1 VPENLTQKQQAVT
14 RVHRPFKAGL
24 PNLIEY
30 SKDMWTRRE
39 LAYELARAQLR
50 AQQSTT
56 LFGQLWLVLNPLIQ
70 AGIYYLL
77 VIILSTSHKHG
88 PDFVAHLLAGMF
100 AYHTITSAMGMGA
113 ASVVSLGKLIANRS
127 FPRLLLPFSA
137 GLVAMKRF
145 WPTLIIYTIYWTVF
159 VHADE
164 LGYDKFG
171 WNMLWAIPAIL
182 LLAIFVFG
190 LAALLATLQ
199 VYFRD
204 MRSFLPFISRIG
216 LYVSPI
222 LWVPED
228 VKGQAFAVI
237 ENYNPVYGLLCIFEA
252 AVANKPP
259 TPAYWYSAL
268 AWTAAI
274 FISGVLIFVSREREF
289 SVRI

>member
-1 VPENLTQKQQAVT
+1 
-14 RVHRPFKAGL
+14 
-24 PNLIEY
+24 
-30 SKDMWTRRE
+30 MWQRRE

-56 LFGQLWLVLNPLIQ
+56 LFGQLWLVINPLIQ
-70 AGIYYLL
+70 AGIYYML
-77 VIILSTSHKHG
+77 VIILSAHKHG

-145 WPTLIIYTIYWTVF
+145 WPTLIIYAIYWAVF
-159 VHADE
+159 VPTHTIQAGKE
-164 LGYDKFG
+164 INIDKYG
-171 WNMLWAIPAIL
+171 WNLLWAFPAIAL
-182 LLAIFVFG
+182 ISIFVFG

-222 LWVPED
+222 LWTPED
-228 VKGQAFAVI
+228 VKAKAFAAI
-237 ENYNPVYGLLCIFEA
+237 EMYNPVYGLLCIFEES
-252 AVANKPP
+252 VANRPP
-259 TPAYWYSAL
+259 TPAYWYAAL
-268 AWTAAI
+268 AWTTLI
-274 FISGVLIFVSREREF
+274 FVSGVLIFLSREREF

>member
-1 VPENLTQKQQAVT
+1 VNRDSPTPV
-14 RVHRPFKAGL
+14 RIHRPFKAGL
-24 PNLIEY
+24 PNLVTY
-30 SKDMWTRRE
+30 SKEMWLRRE

-56 LFGQLWLVLNPLIQ
+56 LFGQLWLVINPLIQ
-70 AGIYYLL
+70 AGIYYML
-77 VIILSTSHKHG
+77 VIILSSSHKHG

-100 AYHTITSAMGMGA
+100 AYHTVTSAMGMGA

-145 WPTLIIYTIYWTVF
+145 WPTMIIYTIYWMAF
-159 VHADE
+159 VHSKE
-164 LGYDKFG
+164 LGYNKIG
-171 WNMLWAIPAIL
+171 WNLLWAFPAIAL
-182 LLAIFVFG
+182 LTIFVFG
-190 LAALLATLQ
+190 LCALLATLQ

-222 LWVPED
+222 LWTPED
-228 VKGQAFAVI
+228 VKAKAFAAI
-237 ENYNPVYGLLCIFEA
+237 ETYNPVYGLLCIFEE

-259 TPAYWYSAL
+259 TPAYWYSAM
-268 AWTAAI
+268 AWTAII
-274 FISGVLIFVSREREF
+274 FVSGVLIFVSREREF

>member
-1 VPENLTQKQQAVT
+1 
-14 RVHRPFKAGL
+14 
-24 PNLIEY
+24 
-30 SKDMWTRRE
+30 MWQRRE
-39 LAYELARAQLR
+39 LAYELARAQIR

-127 FPRLLLPFSA
+127 FPRLLLPLSA
-137 GLVAMKRF
+137 ALVAMKRF
-145 WPTLIIYTIYWTVF
+145 WPTLIIYSIYWLVF
-159 VHADE
+159 VHSKQ
-164 LGYDKFG
+164 LGYNKIG
-171 WNMLWAIPAIL
+171 WNMLWALPAIAL
-182 LLAIFVFG
+182 MSIFVFG

-222 LWVPED
+222 LWTPED
-228 VKGQAFAVI
+228 VKGKAFAAI
-237 ENYNPVYGLLCIFEA
+237 EAYNPVYGMLSIFEEA
-252 AVANKPP
+252 ASNRPP
-259 TPAYWYSAL
+259 TPAYWYAAM
-268 AWTAAI
+268 AWTA
-274 FISGVLIFVSREREF
+274 LIFVSGILIFLSREREF

>member
-1 VPENLTQKQQAVT
+1 
-14 RVHRPFKAGL
+14 
-24 PNLIEY
+24 
-30 SKDMWTRRE
+30 MWTRRE

-77 VIILSTSHKHG
+77 VIILSTNHKHG

-100 AYHTITSAMGMGA
+100 VYHTVTSAMGMGA

-137 GLVAMKRF
+137 AIVAMKRF
-145 WPTLIIYTIYWTVF
+145 WPTLIIYAIYWVVF
-159 VHADE
+159 VPTHTIQAGKE
-164 LGYDKFG
+164 INIDKYG
-171 WNMLWAIPAIL
+171 WNMLWTIPAIL
-182 LLAIFVFG
+182 LLSIFVFG
-190 LAALLATLQ
+190 LAALLGTLQ

-222 LWVPED
+222 LWLPDD
-228 VKGQAFAVI
+228 VKGKAFAVI
-237 ENYNPVYGLLCIFEA
+237 ENYNPVYGLLCIFEDS
-252 AVANKPP
+252 VANKPAV
-259 TPAYWYSAL
+259 PAYWYSAL
-268 AWTAAI
+268 AWTALI